1 MKVFA
6 IIGAVVVIL
15 LLIAIPI
22 ILVSVLD
29 PVWLA
34 KASDLAIVITSVFA
48 CGLLIVTTALVAVI
62 AVLVAVI
69 TRLLDTKVS
78 PLIDTKISPLV
89 DKINETADTARGT
102 VAYVGEGAVSPLIK
116 MAAILAGVRSA
127 IRALFR
133 GR

>member
-6 IIGAVVVIL
+6 IIGAIVVIL

-22 ILVSVLD
+22 LLLIFVPAD
-29 PVWLA
+29 GMAHAANLA
-34 KASDLAIVITSVFA
+34 RVVTSFFA

-78 PLIDTKISPLV
+78 PLIDTKIAPLV